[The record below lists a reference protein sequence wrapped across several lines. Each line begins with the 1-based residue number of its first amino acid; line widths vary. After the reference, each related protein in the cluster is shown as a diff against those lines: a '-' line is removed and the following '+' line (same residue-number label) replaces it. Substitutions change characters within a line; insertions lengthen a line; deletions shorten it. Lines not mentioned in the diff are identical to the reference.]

1 MTTINRQDHPG
12 DETGIVREQEG
23 NRCRDLFRLALA
35 TNRVSRVDPLHIAEH
50 AFDALDAPPALIAAD
65 DTPIPYSGSLED
77 LWMPTEERIADGIR
91 LVAAL

>member
-1 MTTINRQDHPG
+1 METIAASVRK
-12 DETGIVREQEG
+12 TGRLVCVQESPAAG
-23 NRCRDLFRLALA
+23 SWGA
-35 TNRVSRVDPLHIAEH
+35 TVIAHIAEH

-91 LVAAL
+91 RVAAL